1 MKKKILMGSIIAVV
15 MLILLSFTS
24 VVGFQSMKSDTAIA
38 SPLFGIRTNKVFN
51 IKQDA
56 VKSDYIGKG
65 KTINLLL
72 PKRNN
77 KAELVDNFV
86 EYIKM
91 MDDEAFNRFVKL
103 TIGQL
108 YEGNDFKG
116 YSDEYVVNA
125 LNQLR
130 DNQEENKNII
140 YSEVQDNSHI
150 TRGGCMTTFPFCAS
164 TGGFI
169 QCFLE
174 LIFVL
179 TFLFF
184 SFICKLSDV
193 LISMCITLG

>member
-1 MKKKILMGSIIAVV
+1 MKKIILISSVIVV
-15 MLILLSFTS
+15 VILGLVSFTS
-24 VVGFQSMKSDTAIA
+24 VVGFQNVKSDTAIA

-56 VKSDYIGKG
+56 VKSNYIGKG
-65 KTINLLL
+65 RTINLLL
-72 PKRNN
+72 PKRDN
-77 KAELVDNFV
+77 KLVLVNNFV

-91 MDDEAFNRFVKL
+91 MDDEAFNRFVKF
-103 TIGQL
+103 TIRQL
-108 YEGNDFKG
+108 YKSNDLRG

-130 DNQEENKNII
+130 NGQEEIKNNINGG
-140 YSEVQDNSHI
+140 VKDNSHI

-179 TFLFF
+179 TVLFF
-184 SFICKLSDV
+184 SFIDSV
-193 LISMCITLG
+193 IGILISFIYI

>member
-1 MKKKILMGSIIAVV
+1 MKKKILIGSIIAVV
-15 MLILLSFTS
+15 ILVLVSFSS
-24 VVGFQSMKSDTAIA
+24 VVGFQSVKSDSKIA
-38 SPLFGIRTNKVFN
+38 SPLFGVRTKRANN
-51 IKQDA
+51 RDENQITNN
-56 VKSDYIGKG
+56 YIGKG
-65 KTINLLL
+65 RMINLLL

-91 MDDEAFNRFVKL
+91 MDDEAFNRFVKF

-108 YEGNDFKG
+108 YKSNDFKG

-125 LNQLR
+125 FNQLR
-130 DNQEENKNII
+130 NDQEENKNII
-140 YSEVQDNSHI
+140 YSGVKDNSHI

-179 TFLFF
+179 AFLFF
-184 SFICKLSDV
+184 SFIYSFYRW
-193 LISMCITLG
+193 